1 MARCMSK
8 TQESARVE
16 ELGDIFVSVTGND
29 AVTEPQ
35 DREAQQSDRELPE
48 GGGEDV
54 EIDDGLDDAV
64 EGAEVGGPDPV
75 S

>member
-1 MARCMSK
+1 MSK

-16 ELGDIFVSVTGND
+16 ELGDIFVSVTGDD
-29 AVTEPQ
+29 AVIESQ

-48 GGGEDV
+48 GGGSV
-54 EIDDGLDDAV
+54 EIEDGLDDAV
-64 EGAEVGGPDPV
+64 DGAEIGEPDPV

>member
-1 MARCMSK
+1 MSK
-8 TQESARVE
+8 TQESGRVE
-16 ELGDIFVSVTGND
+16 ELGDIFVSVTGDD
-29 AVTEPQ
+29 AVTESQ

-48 GGGEDV
+48 EEESV

-64 EGAEVGGPDPV
+64 DGAEVGGPDPV